1 MASKKD
7 VAGEVAKG
15 ASAAAAT
22 GKKTVKAA
30 ADTVAITAAKGTKAA
45 KGAVDVVKATAT
57 KGASAVKGAAT
68 KAATKGAEA
77 AKGAATTAKAAASTT
92 AAKGT
97 KAVKDVAG
105 GAVATAA
112 KGKKAALGALG
123 AVGGALGGI
132 AAKAGDVAGDA
143 LDTAKGAAKGVVD
156 KVGDVAEGAIDKVQ
170 DLAGDA
176 VDVAKD
182 AAQNV
187 VGAAGDAVEGAVD
200 LAQDAL
206 GKVGSVGAGAL
217 GAGAAA
223 IGGVAA
229 LAGNAAKGAADVAND
244 GVEAAKDAVAG
255 ITGEKKDGFLVP
267 LLLLLGIAALAW
279 FGFNHFAN
287 KAGAPAAATS
297 QMAAPAWLTAIG
309 DKLKSQFAWLTLGH
323 NGGAVV
329 ASGEAADKNAKDAAL
344 AAIAMEVE
352 ASEGKGA
359 NVIDNITIAG
369 STETPVGAAL
379 AALGANPD
387 VTACSKAFTD
397 TMNGRT
403 INFASGA
410 AAVSDDSAS
419 LLNALTGIANACS
432 AHKVEIAGHTDSTG
446 EDAANLTLSQS
457 RADAVKAFWVS
468 KGVKADGLTAK
479 GYGETKPLEAGETEA
494 AHAKNRR
501 TEFMVSAAQ

>member
-7 VAGEVAKG
+7 VAGEVKKV
-15 ASAAAAT
+15 ASAAAAK

-30 ADTVAITAAKGTKAA
+30 ADSAASTAAKGTKAA
-45 KGAVDVVKATAT
+45 KGAVDAVKATAA
-57 KGASAVKGAAT
+57 KSATAAKGAAT
-68 KAATKGAEA
+68 KAATKGAAA
-77 AKGAATTAKAAASTT
+77 AKGAATTAKAAASAT

-105 GAVATAA
+105 TASATAA

-132 AAKAGDVAGDA
+132 AAKAGDVA
-143 LDTAKGAAKGVVD
+143 
-156 KVGDVAEGAIDKVQ
+156 EGAIDKVQ

-176 VDVAKD
+176 VDMAKD

-200 LAQDAL
+200 LAGDAA
-206 GKVGSVGAGAL
+206 KGAADIAKGAL
-217 GAGAAA
+217 GAGAAVV
-223 IGGVAA
+223 GGAAA
-229 LAGNAAKGAADVAND
+229 LAGNAAKGAADIAND
-244 GVEAAKDAVAG
+244 GVEAAKDAVAS
-255 ITGEKKDGFLVP
+255 ITSEKKDGFLVP

-279 FGFNHFAN
+279 FGFNHFAG

-297 QMAAPAWLTAIG
+297 QVAAPAWVTSIG
-309 DKLKSQFAWLTLGH
+309 DKLKSQFAWLSLGF

-344 AAIAMEVE
+344 AAISMEVE

-359 NVIDNITIAG
+359 NVIDNITVAG

-379 AALGANPD
+379 ATLGANPD
-387 VTACSKAFTD
+387 VAACTKAFGD

-410 AAVSDDSAS
+410 AAISDDSAS
-419 LLNALTGIANACS
+419 LLNALTGIANACN